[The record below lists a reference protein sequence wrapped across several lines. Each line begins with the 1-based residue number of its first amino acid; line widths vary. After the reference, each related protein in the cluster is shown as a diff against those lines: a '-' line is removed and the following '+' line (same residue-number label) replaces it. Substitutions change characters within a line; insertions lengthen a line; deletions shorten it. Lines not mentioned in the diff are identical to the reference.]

1 MLSFKK
7 MTSLEK
13 KFFLKNLFL
22 IIFGC
27 ISLAFGTA
35 LFLTKLNI
43 VAGGLSGIAIIPY
56 SVSKDI
62 IISIMDPKAMFPVA
76 VLCLMT
82 GIPAMTDMMMW
93 LPEQGFT

>member
-43 VAGGLSGIAIIPY
+43 VAGGLSA
-56 SVSKDI
+56 SQ
-62 IISIMDPKAMFPVA
+62 
-76 VLCLMT
+76 
-82 GIPAMTDMMMW
+82 
-93 LPEQGFT
+93 QGFRHVHGESSPQWLQQGELAQDRGKEVACL